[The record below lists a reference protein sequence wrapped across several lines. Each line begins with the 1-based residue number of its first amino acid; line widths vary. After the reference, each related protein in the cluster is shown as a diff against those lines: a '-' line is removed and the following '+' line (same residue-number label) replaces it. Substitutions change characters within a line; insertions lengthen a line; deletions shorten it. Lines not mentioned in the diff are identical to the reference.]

1 MINKMDERKTF
12 KSKWEETD
20 EVCQCCNQVTKR
32 CRGLTRQNVKNLFRR
47 PTLQDLI
54 ILVMIAL
61 TLFGGWA
68 YTKDIG
74 NYDAILNDPQEFCM
88 FYWSNLQ
95 HGNFDNRVTYDGL
108 YIELENASGPP
119 S

>member
-1 MINKMDERKTF
+1 MEDKKTF

-20 EVCQCCNQVTKR
+20 EVCPLCKKVTKR
-32 CRGLTRQNVKNLFRR
+32 CRGLTRQNMKNFLKK
-47 PTLQDLI
+47 PTMQDWI
-54 ILVMIAL
+54 ILIMLLL
-61 TLFGGWA
+61 TLLGAWA
-68 YTKDIG
+68 YDQEVGAYREVIR
-74 NYDAILNDPQEFCM
+74 DPQEFCM